1 MLTAKGGKADDRIHR
16 CADIVRHIGQKCA
29 LGAAGGFGGR
39 NRLGKRLI
47 DLPVSRAVGHHED
60 VLGPACD
67 LAAHGDDVEP
77 AALTGL
83 LMGII
88 GVPFALLAAL
98 NPREEVLIVVGRI
111 LRVQRPQCTDVL
123 LHLLERHAQQPLD
136 IRADIVHA
144 GGFGVHHEE
153 NVIHVAREPGEQ
165 LIPVQNLGISPTQ
178 RVTASVHDER
188 DKQHHKQARDNDHD
202 LDRPAPQRIHAGVNN
217 ADRNEPEHDPVLDT
231 HVLVDQIIP
240 GSPQCQHHTAVP
252 ALREIVAQRI
262 EFFLGQI
269 ELPRSSAR
277 RL

>member
-1 MLTAKGGKADDRIHR
+1 M
-16 CADIVRHIGQKCA
+16 RHIGQEGA

-60 VLGPACD
+60 VLGAACD

-136 IRADIVHA
+136 VRADIVHA
-144 GGFGVHHEE
+144 GGVGVHHEE
-153 NVIHVAREPGEQ
+153 NVIHIA
-165 LIPVQNLGISPTQ
+165 
-178 RVTASVHDER
+178 
-188 DKQHHKQARDNDHD
+188 
-202 LDRPAPQRIHAGVNN
+202 
-217 ADRNEPEHDPVLDT
+217 
-231 HVLVDQIIP
+231 
-240 GSPQCQHHTAVP
+240 
-252 ALREIVAQRI
+252 
-262 EFFLGQI
+262 
-269 ELPRSSAR
+269 
-277 RL
+277 